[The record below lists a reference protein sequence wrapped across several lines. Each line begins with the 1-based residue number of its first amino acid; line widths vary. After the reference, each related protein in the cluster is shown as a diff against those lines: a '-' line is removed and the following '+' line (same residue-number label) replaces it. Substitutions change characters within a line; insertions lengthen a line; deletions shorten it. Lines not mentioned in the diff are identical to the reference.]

1 MKRREMVKL
10 VGGALAGTAYFGNP
24 LAGLAAAAK
33 PRLRAAACRF
43 GLDVEIGAATHGRT
57 GAKVQRVAGPLMTTA
72 ILIEDGGRRI
82 CLVASDLRVEM
93 KNVNMLLKAEASKA
107 LGLDAERVVFCAS
120 HDHSVPKLA
129 EVEVRDADLPPLNP
143 GEVPEVKLY
152 PAGERF
158 VSALKKNLATLPEA
172 LEPVTVHWT
181 QGEEGRITYNRK
193 GRRAD
198 GSTYFMREED
208 RQLVG
213 RDFNGDIEREVPVV
227 VLNDMDGG
235 AVAAIL
241 QFTGHPVTSYHPENF
256 TMFGDYPAVAADVLG
271 KALGGTGA
279 PVPVAFLQGCAGD
292 SNSKHMLSGDV
303 DKARLYGEMLGG
315 SAIEAL
321 KRLRPSKL
329 DGMDYAEKT
338 AAIPLRP
345 LPARAFLEAEIAEM
359 RDFVR
364 RAEAGDENTL
374 SCVGLNFPRALSA
387 KYRGALVSLPMG
399 WNERAL
405 AQYARGREKDV
416 PSALD
421 VPVYVLRL
429 GDVGIV
435 GMPFEPFMGIGRRI
449 RANSP
454 CALTIPCGYTNGA
467 YGYVTDAPNTGGRE
481 YMSSFYRYT
490 RCLPPFAKPAGD
502 VVADRAVETLRGFW
516 N

>member
-1 MKRREMVKL
+1 MRRREMMKL
-10 VGGALAGTAYFGNP
+10 VGAGVGCAWAGFP
-24 LAGLAAAAK
+24 SAGLAAAK

-43 GLDVEIGAATHGRT
+43 KVDVEVGAATHGKT
-57 GAKVQRVAGPLMTTA
+57 GTKVERVAGPLMTTA
-72 ILIEDGGRRI
+72 ILIEDGTRRI

-93 KNVNMLLKAEASKA
+93 KNVNTLLKAEASKV
-107 LGLDAERVVFCAS
+107 LGLATDRIVFFTS
-120 HDHSVPKLA
+120 HNHSVPKLA
-129 EVEVRDADLPPLNP
+129 EVEARHADLPPLSK
-143 GEVPEVKLY
+143 GEAPEVKLY
-152 PAGERF
+152 PSGERF
-158 VSALKKNLATLPEA
+158 VNALKENLARLTDA

-213 RDFNGDIEREVPVV
+213 QDFNGDIDREVPVV
-227 VLNDMDGG
+227 VFKGMTGRP
-235 AVAAIL
+235 VAAIL
-241 QFTGHPVTSYHPENF
+241 QFTGHPVTSYHPEHL
-256 TMFGDYPAVAADVLG
+256 TIFGDYPVVAADMLG
-271 KALGGTGA
+271 RALGGTGA

-303 DKARLYGEMLGG
+303 DKARQYGEMLGG
-315 SAIEAL
+315 SAIKVLAQ
-321 KRLRPSKL
+321 LRPSKR
-329 DGMDYAEKT
+329 DGMDYSEQT
-338 AAIPLRP
+338 ASIPLQP
-345 LPARAFLEAEIAEM
+345 LPPRSVIEAELAEM

-374 SCVGLNFPRALSA
+374 SCVGLNFPRALSP
-387 KYRGALVSLPMG
+387 KYRGALVDLPKQ
-399 WNERAL
+399 WNEWAL
-405 AQYARGREKDV
+405 AQYEQGRDKDV
-416 PSALD
+416 PRTLD

-435 GMPFEPFMGIGRRI
+435 GMPFEPFLGIGRRI

-467 YGYVTDAPNTGGRE
+467 YGYVTDAANTGDRE
-481 YMSSFYRYT
+481 YMSTYYRYT
-490 RCLPPFAKPAGD
+490 RFRPPFAKPAGD